1 VKFGVDKMKIGL
13 VRHFKVDYKAK
24 KMMNYSEFEE
34 YVTSYDK
41 KAVIEK
47 TIDLGCIQWNKCY
60 CSDLTRAVI
69 TAKSIYD
76 KELEITDLLR
86 EVKMYPVKKL
96 RIRMP
101 SFLWSISSRIAWK
114 LNHSSQLETASYTR
128 KRAEEFL
135 SKLDLDS
142 DENILIV
149 SHGFFL
155 ITLIDELRLLGFKG
169 YIPKKM
175 QNGYLYILNNDR

>member
-1 VKFGVDKMKIGL
+1 MKIGL

-24 KMMNYSEFEE
+24 KMMSSNDFEE
-34 YVTSYDK
+34 YVISYDNA
-41 KAVIEK
+41 AVIQNE
-47 TIDLGCIQWNKCY
+47 IDGEHSKWNKCY
-60 CSDLTRAVI
+60 CSDLTRAII

-86 EVKMYPVKKL
+86 EVKMYPVKRL

-101 SFLWSISSRIAWK
+101 SFLWSISSRVAWK
-114 LNHSSQLETASYTR
+114 LNHSSQLETANNTR
-128 KRAEEFL
+128 KRAKEFL
-135 SKLDLDS
+135 RKLDLNS

-155 ITLIDELRLLGFKG
+155 MTLIDELRLLGFKG
-169 YIPKKM
+169 EIPKKM
-175 QNGYLYILNNDR
+175 KNGYMYILKNDKDIN

>member
-1 VKFGVDKMKIGL
+1 MRSEAEMKIGI

-24 KMMNYSEFEE
+24 RMMNSSDFEE
-34 YVTSYDK
+34 YITNYDNSQ
-41 KAVIEK
+41 VIENK
-47 TIDLGCIQWNKCY
+47 IDLDCNIIWDKCY
-60 CSDLTRAVI
+60 CSDLKRAII

-86 EVKMYPVKKL
+86 EVQMYPVKKSQL
-96 RIRMP
+96 KIP

-114 LNHSSQLETASYTR
+114 LNHVSQLETETHTR
-128 KRAEEFL
+128 KRAKEFL
-135 SKLDLDS
+135 SNLDLNS

-155 ITLIDELRLLGFKG
+155 ITLINELKSLGFKG
-169 YIPKKM
+169 SIPRKIK
-175 QNGYLYILNNDR
+175 NGHLYVLQK

>member
-1 VKFGVDKMKIGL
+1 MRIGL

-24 KMMNYSEFEE
+24 KMMNSNDFEE
-34 YVTSYDK
+34 YVISYDNA
-41 KAVIEK
+41 AVIHNE
-47 TIDLGCIQWNKCY
+47 IDVEYSKWNKCY
-60 CSDLTRAVI
+60 CSDLKRAII

-96 RIRMP
+96 SIRIP
-101 SFLWSISSRIAWK
+101 SFIWSISSRVAWK
-114 LNHSSQLETASYTR
+114 LNHGSQLETASYTR
-128 KRAEEFL
+128 KRAKEFL
-135 SKLDLDS
+135 SKLDLNS
-142 DENILIV
+142 DQNILIV

-169 YIPKKM
+169 DIPKKM
-175 QNGYLYILNNDR
+175 KNGYLYILKNDKERR

>member
-1 VKFGVDKMKIGL
+1 MRIGL

-24 KMMNYSEFEE
+24 GMMSSRDFEE
-34 YVTSYDK
+34 YVTNYDNSS
-41 KAVIEK
+41 VIENK
-47 TIDLGCIQWNKCY
+47 IDLDCNIIWDKCY
-60 CSDLTRAVI
+60 CSNLKRAVI

-86 EVKMYPVKKL
+86 EVKMYPVKNNKL
-96 RIRMP
+96 KIP

-114 LNHSSQLETASYTR
+114 LNHASQLETETDTK
-128 KRAEEFL
+128 KRAKEFI
-135 SKLDLDS
+135 SKLDLNS

-155 ITLIDELRLLGFKG
+155 ITLVNELKSLGFKG
-169 YIPKKM
+169 KVPRKM
-175 QNGYLYILNNDR
+175 KNGHLYVLQK